1 MDVRN
6 EREKTNLG
14 LWISDLNEPVDGDI
28 INEGLKKSKVRS
40 LFREEMMNSVWGIQL
55 ELPEIQLNRRLKHK
69 DR

>member
-40 LFREEMMNSVWGIQL
+40 LFREEMMNSVWGTQL